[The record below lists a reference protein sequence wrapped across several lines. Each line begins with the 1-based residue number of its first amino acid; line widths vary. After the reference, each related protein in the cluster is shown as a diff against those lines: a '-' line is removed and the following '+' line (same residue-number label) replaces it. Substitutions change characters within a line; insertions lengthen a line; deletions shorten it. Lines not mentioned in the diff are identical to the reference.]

1 MGLIDQAVE
10 KVGDLGGDDLVVN
23 AIIRAAKKQ
32 GRLNNCWKSRVLINE
47 SPESKSITPS
57 RPRSCLS

>member
-1 MGLIDQAVE
+1 MSLIDQAKELSEQAVE

-32 GRLNNCWKSRVLINE
+32 GRLNNCWKSRVLIN
-47 SPESKSITPS
+47 
-57 RPRSCLS
+57 